1 METFLLYSNILLWI
15 VQLLVIFALV
25 VLFRQFGEIYLN
37 SADAISRDGIPIGDY
52 IPEFVGEDFSTTRAV
67 THKDLEGRPTLLAFI
82 SPNCDACRD
91 LIPEW
96 NQCCLDHR
104 EKVNFVLMGVGDRE
118 KMEAFV
124 REREIHGR
132 IVWDRRDH
140 FLRDFRVRVT
150 PFAFILDEKGIVR
163 GKGLCNGKEH
173 IEELLG
179 KLEDSLQTGDSQ
191 EGLR

>member
-118 KMEAFV
+118 KMEAFC
-124 REREIHGR
+124 
-132 IVWDRRDH
+132 
-140 FLRDFRVRVT
+140 
-150 PFAFILDEKGIVR
+150 A
-163 GKGLCNGKEH
+163 GKGDSRADR
-173 IEELLG
+173 LG
-179 KLEDSLQTGDSQ
+179 P
-191 EGLR
+191 EGSFFAGFPRPRDALRLHPR